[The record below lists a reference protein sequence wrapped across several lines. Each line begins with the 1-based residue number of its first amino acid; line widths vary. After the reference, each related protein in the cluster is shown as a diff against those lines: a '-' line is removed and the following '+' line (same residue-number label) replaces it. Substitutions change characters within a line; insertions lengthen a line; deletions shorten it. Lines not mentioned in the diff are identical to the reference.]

1 MSMETFWESVAANAL
16 LAGVYVV
23 YQLVNRCLH
32 SKCRY
37 NRDGGLDFDLGD
49 GNDPT
54 MDMEKIAELLKQR
67 SMHHKCEAQGAK
79 RVDSV

>member
-1 MSMETFWESVAANAL
+1 METFWESVAANAL

-23 YQLVNRCLH
+23 YQLINRCLH

-49 GNDPT
+49 TNDPT
-54 MDMEKIAELLKQR
+54 VDMERIAELLKQR
-67 SMHHKCEAQGAK
+67 SMHHK
-79 RVDSV
+79 SPSNSI

>member
-1 MSMETFWESVAANAL
+1 METFWESVAANAL

-23 YQLVNRCLH
+23 YQVVNRCLH

-49 GNDPT
+49 TNDPT
-54 MDMEKIAELLKQR
+54 VDMERIAELLKQR
-67 SMHHKCEAQGAK
+67 SMHHK
-79 RVDSV
+79 SPSNSI

>member
-1 MSMETFWESVAANAL
+1 METFWESVAANAL

-23 YQLVNRCLH
+23 YQVVNRCLH

-54 MDMEKIAELLKQR
+54 VDMEKIAELLKQR
-67 SMHHKCEAQGAK
+67 SLHHK
-79 RVDSV
+79 SPSNSI

>member
-67 SMHHKCEAQGAK
+67 SMHHKTP
-79 RVDSV
+79 SNSI

>member
-23 YQLVNRCLH
+23 YQVVNRCLH

-49 GNDPT
+49 TNDPT
-54 MDMEKIAELLKQR
+54 VDMERIAELLKQR
-67 SMHHKCEAQGAK
+67 SMHHK
-79 RVDSV
+79 SPSNSI

>member
-16 LAGVYVV
+16 LAGVYVI
-23 YQLVNRCLH
+23 YQIINRCLH

-49 GNDPT
+49 SNDPT
-54 MDMEKIAELLKQR
+54 VDMERIAELLKQR
-67 SMHHKCEAQGAK
+67 SMHHK
-79 RVDSV
+79 SPSNSI

>member
-1 MSMETFWESVAANAL
+1 METFWESVAANAL

-23 YQLVNRCLH
+23 YQIINRCLH

-49 GNDPT
+49 TNDPT
-54 MDMEKIAELLKQR
+54 VDMERIAELLKQR
-67 SMHHKCEAQGAK
+67 SMHHK
-79 RVDSV
+79 SPSNSI

>member
-1 MSMETFWESVAANAL
+1 METFWESVAANAL

-49 GNDPT
+49 SNDPT

-67 SMHHKCEAQGAK
+67 SMHHKTP
-79 RVDSV
+79 SNSI

>member
-1 MSMETFWESVAANAL
+1 METFWESVAANAL

-54 MDMEKIAELLKQR
+54 VDMEKIAELLKQR
-67 SMHHKCEAQGAK
+67 SLHHK
-79 RVDSV
+79 SPSNSI

>member
-1 MSMETFWESVAANAL
+1 METFWESVAANAL

-37 NRDGGLDFDLGD
+37 NRDGGLDFDLGETS
-49 GNDPT
+49 DPT
-54 MDMEKIAELLKQR
+54 VDMEKIAELLKQR
-67 SMHHKCEAQGAK
+67 SLHHK
-79 RVDSV
+79 SPSNSI

>member
-1 MSMETFWESVAANAL
+1 METFWESVAANAL

-23 YQLVNRCLH
+23 YQVVNRCLH

-37 NRDGGLDFDLGD
+37 NRAGGLDFDLGE

-54 MDMEKIAELLKQR
+54 VDMERIAELLKQC
-67 SMHHKCEAQGAK
+67 SMHH
-79 RVDSV
+79 RSPSNSI

>member
-1 MSMETFWESVAANAL
+1 METFWESVAANAL

-67 SMHHKCEAQGAK
+67 SMHHK
-79 RVDSV
+79 SPSNSI

>member
-1 MSMETFWESVAANAL
+1 METFWESVAANAL

-32 SKCRY
+32 SKCKY

-49 GNDPT
+49 GTDPT
-54 MDMEKIAELLKQR
+54 HDMDKIAELLKAR
-67 SMHHKCEAQGAK
+67 SLRHKNNNSEST
-79 RVDSV
+79 SV

>member
-54 MDMEKIAELLKQR
+54 VDMEKIAELLKQR
-67 SMHHKCEAQGAK
+67 SLHHK
-79 RVDSV
+79 SPSNSI

>member
-1 MSMETFWESVAANAL
+1 METFWESVAANAL

-67 SMHHKCEAQGAK
+67 SMHHKTP
-79 RVDSV
+79 SNSI

>member
-1 MSMETFWESVAANAL
+1 METFWESVAANAL

-37 NRDGGLDFDLGD
+37 NRDGGLDFDLGETSD
-49 GNDPT
+49 HT
-54 MDMEKIAELLKQR
+54 VDMEKIAELLKQR
-67 SMHHKCEAQGAK
+67 SLHHK
-79 RVDSV
+79 SPSNSI